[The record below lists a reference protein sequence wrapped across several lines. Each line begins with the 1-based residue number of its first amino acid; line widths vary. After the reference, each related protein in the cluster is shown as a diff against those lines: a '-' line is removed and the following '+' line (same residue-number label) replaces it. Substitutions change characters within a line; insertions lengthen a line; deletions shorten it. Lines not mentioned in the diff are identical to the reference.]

1 MMGGGGRRGAL
12 SPSGPPPTKGH
23 RAFGNRHL
31 ALGTAFVATCQSAR
45 IAPRFEVFPGAVHEA
60 RASVVPTGNARHQ
73 VEVSKGLSAFGGV
86 RFGEGQSPSPWTV
99 IRQGIACLAQ
109 VALAIAATSPAA
121 AQPADWR
128 GVAPVLPIQ
137 GAIRPLTAPVAIG
150 GAGWGPWRALCR
162 EQTMR
167 PGRPMQRDCLNVAEV
182 RPEADGTRLTLVQE
196 QLGLRMTALRGADG
210 RIREFAAQRPDG
222 TPAAPDEARD
232 ALLATWRGQF
242 QTLSLTT
249 RRIAP
254 REDFPLAIEGSA
266 RGGVCRPE
274 GMAMIAQRSVV
285 IARCAV
291 ELAGRLRGG
300 EADARIAIFA
310 RVAVDVAT
318 GMVSAQHYATRI
330 ETFAA
335 NGRSN
340 GVVVTPSKVV
350 LE

>member
-1 MMGGGGRRGAL
+1 
-12 SPSGPPPTKGH
+12 
-23 RAFGNRHL
+23 
-31 ALGTAFVATCQSAR
+31 
-45 IAPRFEVFPGAVHEA
+45 
-60 RASVVPTGNARHQ
+60 
-73 VEVSKGLSAFGGV
+73 
-86 RFGEGQSPSPWTV
+86 
-99 IRQGIACLAQ
+99 
-109 VALAIAATSPAA
+109 
-121 AQPADWR
+121 
-128 GVAPVLPIQ
+128 
-137 GAIRPLTAPVAIG
+137 
-150 GAGWGPWRALCR
+150 
-162 EQTMR
+162 
-167 PGRPMQRDCLNVAEV
+167 MQDR
-182 RPEADGTRLTLVQE
+182 
-196 QLGLRMTALRGADG
+196 LGLRMTVLRGTDG

-274 GMAMIAQRSVV
+274 GTAMIAQRNVV
-285 IARCAV
+285 VARCAV

-300 EADARIAIFA
+300 EANARIAIFA

>member
-1 MMGGGGRRGAL
+1 MTRPGRREGRLGEPSRFNRAVWAVVFGLVL
-12 SPSGPPPTKGH
+12 SSSP
-23 RAFGNRHL
+23 
-31 ALGTAFVATCQSAR
+31 
-45 IAPRFEVFPGAVHEA
+45 A
-60 RASVVPTGNARHQ
+60 RA
-73 VEVSKGLSAFGGV
+73 
-86 RFGEGQSPSPWTV
+86 QS
-99 IRQGIACLAQ
+99 
-109 VALAIAATSPAA
+109 
-121 AQPADWR
+121 ADWR

-150 GAGWGPWRALCR
+150 GAGWGPWHSLCR
-162 EQTMR
+162 EQTVQ
-167 PGRPMQRDCLNVAEV
+167 PGRPMQRDCLTVTEI
-182 RPEADGTRLTLVQE
+182 RPEAAGTRLTLVQE
-196 QLGLRMTALRGADG
+196 RLGLRMTALRSPDG
-210 RIREFAAQRPDG
+210 RILEFVAQQPDG
-222 TPAAPDEARD
+222 TAAAPDEARD

-242 QTLSLTT
+242 QTLSLTA

-274 GMAMIAQRSVV
+274 GMAMIARRQVV

-300 EADARIAIFA
+300 NADARIAIFA

-318 GMVSAQHYATRI
+318 GMVSAQNYATRI

-340 GVVVTPSKVV
+340 GVVVTPSKVF